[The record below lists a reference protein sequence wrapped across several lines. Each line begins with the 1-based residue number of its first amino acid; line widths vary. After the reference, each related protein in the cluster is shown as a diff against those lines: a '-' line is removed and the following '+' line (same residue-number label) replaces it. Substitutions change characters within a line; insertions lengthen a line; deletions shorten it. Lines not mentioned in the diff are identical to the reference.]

1 MVDLNGDVVYLR
13 IPRLGLE
20 LLKGAVVQLGERLT
34 GSQKV
39 VGSSPIGSTS
49 VIIQNRNF
57 FMVFG
62 KRKKEKE
69 LRPLEVR
76 VVDDNLNRAISHLKR
91 IIAREGLLKELK
103 KRRHY
108 EKPGIKR
115 RRKQRDAARR
125 RRRELSRLRKNS

>member
-1 MVDLNGDVVYLR
+1 
-13 IPRLGLE
+13 
-20 LLKGAVVQLGERLT
+20 
-34 GSQKV
+34 
-39 VGSSPIGSTS
+39 
-49 VIIQNRNF
+49 
-57 FMVFG
+57 MVFG